1 MCGCFDDAAE
11 SAVAAVRAAGSASAR
26 EAADG
31 GSLVTCALF
40 VLLQAYDKM
49 MRTKECEA
57 VLNELV
63 GGVANCHAS
72 IVVLLANLMAA
83 QGKPGRDA
91 AAALIAAYVA
101 GADGASPALARL
113 SKLDS
118 TRTMAKRVAAC
129 ARMYAF
135 DITYTAE
142 GDAAAAEA
150 WVKALPA
157 GALEATAKAQI
168 LKQIAEAVAAEEEEK
183 AAAAEAALARKAE
196 ASTSAPTLP
205 ARSATGKAPAGAAP
219 AAVASSKGAAA
230 GGDGVGSIASN
241 LKLGTWPLDAHGAT
255 IAVAGAAVLAMLLSS
270 RGQSA
275 IRAVQRSIG
284 DLGRIAFGTPAATG
298 QL

>member
-1 MCGCFDDAAE
+1 M
-11 SAVAAVRAAGSASAR
+11 
-26 EAADG
+26 
-31 GSLVTCALF
+31 
-40 VLLQAYDKM
+40 
-49 MRTKECEA
+49 
-57 VLNELV
+57 LNELV

-113 SKLDS
+113 GKLDS

-168 LKQIAEAVAAEEEEK
+168 LKQIAEAVAAEEEEEE